1 VVQGKN
7 YMAMAEMP
15 CVGLSQRSNQAIVN
29 LVFQGGGSDWNH
41 GCSWG
46 DALAKHCKFSVGL
59 RLNKRVETTATE
71 VMVSSSRPQHQGQ
84 CLRESWGWLRLIAIT
99 AGGLVWTRVL
109 ARWIGCRSHGQ
120 SHVCSRHLDPT
131 LARGEMSPGTHREEQ
146 GGSALGATACGHPTP
161 CQCPGRTGWL
171 CAGSN
176 SPTLWQYGWPQL

>member
-84 CLRESWGWLRLIAIT
+84 CFEGILGLVAADAIT
-99 AGGLVWTRVL
+99 AGGLVWNRVL
-109 ARWIGCRSHGQ
+109 ARWIGCRGHGK
-120 SHVCSRHLDPT
+120 SHVCSKHLDPP
-131 LARGEMSPGTHREEQ
+131 LPGEKQPWY
-146 GGSALGATACGHPTP
+146 P
-161 CQCPGRTGWL
+161 PGRTGWL

-176 SPTLWQYGWPQL
+176 SPYPMAVWLASAV